1 MMMKM
6 MMMMMMMKMK
16 MTTTTTTMMM
26 IMTMIMMMVFITHI
40 TRNIGIYL
48 DREVNEN
55 AKLSLLYGESCSIDR
70 FFNTP
75 NQMHIILYICYIYIY
90 IFIYLFIPNLSY
102 MFAALLVGRA
112 RDRFLVVSLDF
123 SVTCSFRPYHG
134 PGVDLAPSENEH
146 QEHFL
151 GVQGAGA

>member
-1 MMMKM
+1 MC
-6 MMMMMMMKMK
+6 
-16 MTTTTTTMMM
+16 
-26 IMTMIMMMVFITHI
+26 
-40 TRNIGIYL
+40 IY
-48 DREVNEN
+48 
-55 AKLSLLYGESCSIDR
+55 
-70 FFNTP
+70 
-75 NQMHIILYICYIYIY
+75 
-90 IFIYLFIPNLSY
+90 IYLFIPNLSY

-151 GVQGAGA
+151 GVQGAGAWRLTTSSPSCAECHEIWEPKPPGTLWATNRACYGTPPPTSHGVLYTILGKNFVSLFKTVSFIQGCYITVLLIIKYTIFN